1 MKIETKKVKLS
12 TLKPNP
18 NNPRMISK
26 KDMDRLV
33 KSLTDFPE
41 MLEIREIVCD
51 ETMTVLGG
59 NMRLQALKK
68 AGAKEC
74 LAKIVS
80 GLTDE
85 QKREFVIKDN
95 GSWGEWSMDDLA
107 NAWGDLPLVEWGIDL
122 PEDWLKKDDA
132 VSEVNPGNIKLLNDF
147 SIYHPTINKT
157 RSCSFLSVRRF
168 INNKDNAIGV
178 IKDIKANI
186 DIEIIKAIAD
196 ETSAL
201 LKTIFGNFNDVNSIC
216 TVAPRGHSI
225 NQSYYFAGMITD
237 RIADKLGIMSCELF
251 KDNFK
256 KTNNVHNYQEK
267 KANLI
272 DDMRSKTVIV
282 FDDIATTGTTI
293 ENCCNALRKNNFIIP
308 VVWIYETVTLQS
320 EE

>member
-1 MKIETKKVKLS
+1 M
-12 TLKPNP
+12 
-18 NNPRMISK
+18 
-26 KDMDRLV
+26 
-33 KSLTDFPE
+33 
-41 MLEIREIVCD
+41 
-51 ETMTVLGG
+51 
-59 NMRLQALKK
+59 
-68 AGAKEC
+68 
-74 LAKIVS
+74 
-80 GLTDE
+80 
-85 QKREFVIKDN
+85 
-95 GSWGEWSMDDLA
+95 
-107 NAWGDLPLVEWGIDL
+107 
-122 PEDWLKKDDA
+122 
-132 VSEVNPGNIKLLNDF
+132 
-147 SIYHPTINKT
+147 

-168 INNKDNAIGV
+168 VNSKDNAISV
-178 IKDIKANI
+178 IKNIKANI

-237 RIADKLGIMSCELF
+237 RIADKLGIMSCKLF

-293 ENCCNALRKNNFIIP
+293 ENCCNALGKNNFIIP
-308 VVWIYETVTLQS
+308 VVWIYETVTLQN
-320 EE
+320 EA

>member
-80 GLTDE
+80 GLTDY

-95 GSWGEWSMDDLA
+95 GSWGEWSMDTLA
-107 NAWGDLPLVEWGIDL
+107 NSWGDLPLADWGVDL
-122 PEDWLKKDDA
+122 PEDWLKEVKEEEHNMAKITDCKKLED
-132 VSEVNPGNIKLLNDF
+132 VSIH
-147 SIYHPTINKT
+147 YPTINKV
-157 RSCSFLSVRRF
+157 RLCRFISVRRF
-168 INNKDNAIGV
+168 KNNKDQA
-178 IKDIKANI
+178 I
-186 DIEIIKAIAD
+186 DIFKSIKKERDIDVENFIAS
-196 ETSAL
+196 EVSELLTSFG
-201 LKTIFGNFNDVNSIC
+201 IFKDMIV
-216 TVAPRGHSI
+216 TPAPRGHSLK
-225 NQSYYFAGMITD
+225 NDYYLSGVVAD
-237 RIADKLGIMSCELF
+237 KIADKLGIISCQLF
-251 KDNFK
+251 KDNIK
-256 KTNNVHNYQEK
+256 KTNNIHKYEEK
-267 KANLI
+267 NACLLGDIK
-272 DDMRSKTVIV
+272 SKNIII
-282 FDDIATTGTTI
+282 FDDIATTGTTM
-293 ENCCNALRKNNFIIP
+293 ENCCKALCKHNFIIP
-308 VVWIYETVTLQS
+308 IVYIYETLKTG
-320 EE
+320 E